1 MKNVG
6 NESMQKENDLTD
18 GKQYGLNDMLK
29 LSCQDCAGCSSC
41 CEGMGNSVVLT
52 PYDVFELE
60 RNLGMNFEQLMQE
73 KIELSINDGMILP
86 NLKMAG
92 EGECC
97 VFLNEEGRCSIHTFR
112 PGICRLFP
120 LGRQY
125 GESKISYIFLEHVC
139 PKPNKTKVKI
149 KKWLGIP
156 DIEQNENFL
165 LNWHKLKK
173 QAIALMA
180 RTREQRLHTQEQSER
195 TQEQKREQEDDMAKE
210 LNMYLLNLFYVNP
223 YDVNRDFYLQFEERK
238 NTAEKLLCQLAKQEG

>member
-1 MKNVG
+1 
-6 NESMQKENDLTD
+6 
-18 GKQYGLNDMLK
+18 
-29 LSCQDCAGCSSC
+29 
-41 CEGMGNSVVLT
+41 MGNSVVLT

-125 GESKISYIFLEHVC
+125 GESKISYIFLEHAC

-165 LNWHKLKK
+165 LNWYKLKK
-173 QAIALMA
+173 QAIELI
-180 RTREQRLHTQEQSER
+180 ER
-195 TQEQKREQEDDMAKE
+195 AKEDTMAKE
-210 LNMYLLNLFYVNP
+210 LNMYLLNLFFVQP
-223 YDVNRDFYLQFEERK
+223 YDTKQDFYSQFEVRRSM
-238 NTAEKLLCQLAKQEG
+238 AEKLLCQLAK

>member
-1 MKNVG
+1 MINAR
-6 NESMQKENDLTD
+6 NENEQTD
-18 GKQYGLNDMLK
+18 GNLYELNDMLK
-29 LSCQDCAGCSSC
+29 LSCQDCAGCFAC
-41 CEGMGNSVVLT
+41 CEGMGSSVVLT

-60 RNLGMNFEQLMQE
+60 RNLGVTFEQLMQE
-73 KIELSINDGMILP
+73 KIELGISDGMILP

-92 EGECC
+92 EREVCG
-97 VFLNEEGRCSIHTFR
+97 FLNEEGRCSIHTFR

-125 GESKISYIFLEHVC
+125 GESKINYIFLEHAC

-173 QAIALMA
+173 QAIELMA

-195 TQEQKREQEDDMAKE
+195 TQEQKREQEDSMVKE

-223 YDVNRDFYLQFEERK
+223 YDVNRDFYLQFEERR
-238 NTAEKLLCQLAKQEG
+238 NTAEKLLCQLAKQEE